1 MFDAKWPD
9 NKWIKTDE
17 IRHLKTT
24 ETATDTWK
32 IGDRTDS
39 PSKETAKKHVRSAQE
54 TMNRLLEE
62 LDEYDDFECG

>member
-1 MFDAKWPD
+1 MG
-9 NKWIKTDE
+9 KTNE
-17 IRHLKTT
+17 IQHLKTT
-24 ETATDTWK
+24 ETEIGAWK

-39 PSKETAKKHVRSAQE
+39 PSKETAKKHVESAQE